1 MTTTSNA
8 PPPRADS
15 KAPAASRT
23 PFHYPDD
30 VLARLS
36 ERARTVEAEAPATDG
51 RELKALLL
59 HEAAE
64 HDERVRGDEPSAAR
78 GYLAAFNA
86 RSSFRPPLDALIRLY
101 ARRRST
107 SNLGKLFDALVKG
120 ATTPRERAEALCLRG
135 ELLED
140 RLDDPGGALEA
151 YEMAV
156 GADPEYRVA
165 WLNLQ
170 RAALRI
176 GDHNLLVRTLLR
188 LAELTS
194 DATRRSLLLLEL
206 AHEHARVGTPEAL
219 DEAARCIREASKTG
233 QGRWRALLE
242 LERFGEANDR
252 PGDVIEALE
261 GRAALAEEQS
271 RGARHAGGS
280 GAFPMARVRSESEA
294 RVCAAELHVRA
305 AWLRRSALDPDGARA
320 AVQRAVDLL
329 PDDPRYRFLAMILA
343 DQTGDI
349 AAASG
354 HAAALLARDYGAP
367 ALRASLHFRVAESA
381 ALKGDLG
388 AASSALQS
396 ALALDPDSAAVRG
409 ALMEQLVASGDGLQA
424 VQEYDR
430 LAETS
435 EPGAHRAAL
444 RRVGAALALA
454 LRHDIAGAAQR
465 FRMACDDD
473 PADILSRRAL
483 VTLLG
488 QLSSDPSLRGDT
500 ATAAESARA
509 RVAAIDALL
518 PHAADDDEK
527 TALLLERFFAERHE
541 LRDHRAAAGTAE
553 LLVEA
558 TGESLWAMESAA
570 LLWAAAGAMSFAAR
584 WASAVADH
592 DGLPG
597 GAAEASAWRAAA
609 ARWFW
614 AAGEEQ
620 RARELAVSAHKDAP
634 ADDYLAALAL
644 RTAMAARD
652 GALAL
657 DIVRR
662 RAQAEGNGEA
672 AARWLLLGASLLSGV
687 GADEP
692 ARAALV
698 EALEAAPTSL
708 TVRAAVGSSTRWR
721 GDGAL
726 RERLAAATLTS
737 ETADHEEVA
746 LGVEL
751 SLVRAFVDHD
761 LPAAMEVV
769 ERLRARDVTAP
780 VVSIF
785 YALGRGALD
794 GPDSE
799 NAVGAWQTVLANLPS
814 SDPLCVGVELE
825 VARALGAS
833 VATRDRAVAA
843 RELAEGD
850 HPDLVAPRV
859 LALLDAVQREGR
871 QDVPTALR
879 RLAAHGAPTVA
890 TGLRGAA
897 LTALRAQGRVAD
909 VRALVAQ
916 EPASPGSILAA
927 SEMVASLERAEEH
940 LDAIRKRMPLS
951 HAASRLSFERAAA
964 HHASVARSDEEALTR
979 AEAVLAAEPGDLTA
993 LDVQRCAGRRL
1004 KRWAV
1009 VASACASLAD
1019 RSHAPRRAA
1028 AFWEEAGLVAADAL
1042 QDDARAE
1049 TWLRAALAASGDR
1062 LVAYQKLRAILQQ
1075 RGDSAGLEALV
1086 TQRLAVVTEDHERA
1100 ELFWEQA
1107 RLRRALGLREGALES
1122 ATKVVALEPEHV
1134 AARALAAEIH
1144 AASGRLEETAEA
1156 LAALAACREAPRS
1169 QRLVARLGA
1178 IDLFDLRLERPE
1190 RAVEQIDALL
1200 AEGEADDALLERGV
1214 ALAAQSKLWDA
1225 ALRFARRA
1233 AERTERGPAHA
1244 AALMRVVEIV
1254 RDAMGDRPGAL
1265 AEARKAHEAY
1275 PVDLTALRALHDL
1288 SPAGARPR
1296 DARRTLDAIREA
1308 VRAEGVSIER
1318 VVGLT
1323 EAARLGGDGVL
1334 ERLSRRLGAVLGADA
1349 APMLLAPSRGSLRD
1363 PALVLRYRHPDDN
1376 GRAVALLEAVL
1387 PDLAEL
1393 SGATTDALRVG
1404 WTEKV
1409 RGAHPTRAALGA
1421 LLRAVGC
1428 DDFEL
1433 YMGGAEAGRIAAVAG
1448 DPVTVVVGA
1457 GVSTPLDATARFE
1470 LVRRLLLALRGAAA
1484 LAHDTPT
1491 AVAERCL
1498 AALAC
1503 AELPV
1508 ATPASRYEAHVKA
1521 VGKAMSRKTRKA
1533 IAESGRSLAADPNA
1547 WDELLHAVRAMLSTA
1562 RRGALAVSGD
1572 VAAAAR
1578 DLSTAQGQRERSPK
1592 EALMA
1597 DAAGRELA
1605 LYAVSDALA
1614 QVVRDLGTDPQ

>member
-15 KAPAASRT
+15 KAPAAPRT
-23 PFHYPDD
+23 PFQYPDD
-30 VLARLS
+30 VLARFT
-36 ERARTVEAEAPATDG
+36 ERAKAVEAEAAATETRD
-51 RELKALLL
+51 LKALLL
-59 HEAAE
+59 HESAE
-64 HDERVRGDEPSAAR
+64 HDERVRGDEPAAAR

-86 RSSFRPPLDALIRLY
+86 RAAFRPPLDALIRLY

-107 SNLGKLFDALVKG
+107 SNLVKLFDALAKG
-120 ATTPRERAEALCLRG
+120 AATPRERAEALCLRG

-140 RLDDPGGALEA
+140 RMEDPEGALEA

-156 GADPEYRVA
+156 GADPEYRPA
-165 WLNLQ
+165 WLDLQ
-170 RAALRI
+170 RVAVRS
-176 GDHNLLVRTLLR
+176 GDHNLLVRTLVR

-206 AHEHARVGTPEAL
+206 AQEQARVGTPEAL
-219 DEAARCIREASKTG
+219 DEAARCIREAAATG
-233 QGRWRALLE
+233 EGRWRALLE

-252 PGDVIEALE
+252 PQDVIDALE
-261 GRAALAEEQS
+261 GRAALAEAQAG
-271 RGARHAGGS
+271 GARHAGGS
-280 GAFPMARVRSESEA
+280 GAFPMARVRSATEA
-294 RVCAAELHVRA
+294 RAVAAELHVRA
-305 AWLRRSALDPDGARA
+305 AWLRRAALDPEGAHA
-320 AVQRAVDLL
+320 AARRAVALL
-329 PDDPRYRFLAMILA
+329 PDDPRYRFLAMVLA

-349 AAASG
+349 AAASE
-354 HAAALLARDYGAP
+354 HAAWLLARDYGAP
-367 ALRASLHFRVAESA
+367 SMRASLHFRVAESA
-381 ALKGDLG
+381 ALRGDL
-388 AASSALQS
+388 AAAASALQS

-409 ALMEQLVASGDGLQA
+409 ALLEQLVASGDGLQA

-430 LAETS
+430 LAEGA
-435 EPGAHRAAL
+435 EPGAQRAAL
-444 RRVGAALALA
+444 RRVGASLALA
-454 LRHDIAGAAQR
+454 LRHDLAGAAQR

-488 QLSSDPSLRGDT
+488 QLSADPSLRHDP
-500 ATAAESARA
+500 AAAAESARA

-518 PHAADDDEK
+518 PHASDDDEK
-527 TALLLERFFAERHE
+527 TALLVERFLAERHE

-570 LLWAAAGAMSFAAR
+570 LLWAAAGAMGFAAR

-592 DGLPG
+592 GALPG

-644 RTAMAARD
+644 RAALAARD
-652 GALAL
+652 GDLAL
-657 DIVRR
+657 DVARR
-662 RAQAEGNGEA
+662 RAKSEEGPEG
-672 AARWLLLGASLLSGV
+672 AARWLLLAAALLTGIGAE
-687 GADEP
+687 EP
-692 ARAALV
+692 ARAALADAV
-698 EALEAAPTSL
+698 EAAPGSL
-708 TVRAAVGSSTRWR
+708 AVRAAVGASTRWR
-721 GDGAL
+721 GDGTL
-726 RERLAAATLTS
+726 RERVASAALADDAGGA
-737 ETADHEEVA
+737 EEAA

-751 SLVRAFVDHD
+751 ALVRAFVDHD
-761 LPAAMEVV
+761 LAGALDVI
-769 ERLRARDVTAP
+769 ERVRARDGSSPAVA
-780 VVSIF
+780 ILH
-785 YALGRGALD
+785 ALGRGALD
-794 GPDSE
+794 GPDAE
-799 NAVGAWQTVLANLPS
+799 AAVAAWQAVLSNLPS
-814 SDPLCVGVELE
+814 ADPLCVGVELE

-833 VATRDRAVAA
+833 VATRDRAAAA

-871 QDVPTALR
+871 QDLPPALR
-879 RLAAHGAPTVA
+879 RLAAHGAPAVA
-890 TGLRGAA
+890 SALRGAA
-897 LTALRAQGRVAD
+897 LTALSAQGRAAD
-909 VRALVAQ
+909 VRALAAQ
-916 EPASPGSILAA
+916 EPAAAGSILALA
-927 SEMVASLERAEEH
+927 EGAPPLERAEEH
-940 LDAIRKRMPLS
+940 LDALRKRTALS
-951 HAASRLSFERAAA
+951 HAASRPSLQRAAA
-964 HHASVARSDEEALTR
+964 HHASLARSDEEALGL

-1004 KRWAV
+1004 GRWAV
-1009 VASACASLAD
+1009 VAQACAALAD
-1019 RSHAPRRAA
+1019 RSHAPKRAA

-1042 QDDARAE
+1042 GDDARAE
-1049 TWLRAALAASGDR
+1049 AWLRAALAAAGDR
-1062 LVAYQKLRAILQQ
+1062 AAAYRKLRAILQE
-1075 RGDSAGLEALV
+1075 RGDQAGLESLV

-1156 LAALAACREAPRS
+1156 LAALAACREAPRN
-1169 QRLVARLGA
+1169 QRLAARLGA

-1190 RAVEQIDALL
+1190 QAVAQIDALL
-1200 AEGEADDALLERGV
+1200 AEGEADEAMLERGV
-1214 ALAAQSKLWDA
+1214 SLAIRSKLWEA

-1233 AERTERGPAHA
+1233 AERAERGPAHA
-1244 AALMRVVEIV
+1244 AALLRVVEIV
-1254 RDAMGDRPGAL
+1254 RDAIGDRAAAL
-1265 AEARKAHEAY
+1265 AEARRAHEAY
-1275 PVDLTALRALHDL
+1275 PADLTALKALHDL
-1288 SPAGARPR
+1288 SDAADRGR
-1296 DARRTLDAIREA
+1296 DARRSVDAIREA
-1308 VRAEGVSIER
+1308 VRAEGVTLER
-1318 VVGLT
+1318 VAGLT

-1334 ERLSRRLGAVLGADA
+1334 ERLSRRLGAVLGGDG
-1349 APMLLAPSRGSLRD
+1349 APLLVAPTRGSLRD
-1363 PALVLRYRHPDDN
+1363 PALLLRYRHPDDN

-1387 PDLAEL
+1387 PDLADL

-1409 RGAHPTRAALGA
+1409 RGAHPTRAALGP

-1448 DPVTVVVGA
+1448 DPVAVVVGA
-1457 GVSTPLDATARFE
+1457 GVATPLDATARFE
-1470 LVRRLLLALRGAAA
+1470 LARRLLLALRGAAA
-1484 LAHDTPT
+1484 LAHDAPE
-1491 AVAERCL
+1491 AVADRAL

-1503 AELPV
+1503 ADLPV
-1508 ATPASRYEAHVKA
+1508 AAGAARYEAHVKA
-1521 VGKAMSRKTRKA
+1521 VGKALSRKTRKA
-1533 IAESGRSLAADPNA
+1533 IAESGRALAADPGA
-1547 WDELLHAVRAMLSTA
+1547 ADELLRAARAMLSTA

-1578 DLSTAQGQRERSPK
+1578 DLSAALGQRERSPR
-1592 EALMA
+1592 EALAA